1 MACDKNQTYL
11 QVRWV
16 RDWTHRTCK
25 YVCYKTPL
33 IPTIPIDNQFDV
45 LTDEN
50 SNTSMKLQDENQNIN
65 PMKTSNAE
73 TIILCDSNGWNLD
86 PKLLCPNS
94 TTEYVR
100 CLTIE
105 AANKILE
112 QHQFSNP
119 KTFIIHT
126 GTNDIERCST
136 DNSNKT
142 KTLLSSIRQKHPQ
155 ACLILS
161 SLLPHNDHLL
171 QKH

>member
-73 TIILCDSNGWNLD
+73 TIILC
-86 PKLLCPNS
+86 
-94 TTEYVR
+94 
-100 CLTIE
+100 
-105 AANKILE
+105 
-112 QHQFSNP
+112 
-119 KTFIIHT
+119 
-126 GTNDIERCST
+126 
-136 DNSNKT
+136 
-142 KTLLSSIRQKHPQ
+142 
-155 ACLILS
+155 
-161 SLLPHNDHLL
+161 
-171 QKH
+171 